1 MKNIITLAGVIIVAW
16 FLVFLHDCVAGLAA
30 FAGRFNPALE
40 PWTYWA
46 LLVPVL
52 VSLGWAV
59 GAAFLRP
66 RPLLIHADPTP
77 EEMAGFRRAMVQRL
91 ARNKTLREAGVPVE
105 SDADLETGLALLRE
119 RADAEIRTTARQV
132 FISTA
137 LAQNGRLDSLV
148 VLFLISRLTW
158 RLSHLYNQRPHY
170 RETVNLYAN
179 IAVTSLLA
187 GSVDEL
193 GVDEYVRE
201 LMGPLV
207 GGSAIGAVP
216 GAQAVAGVITASVLS
231 GSTNCLLALRC
242 GIVARNYLGLS
253 LDARGTMRRSAT
265 LEASRVFMTL
275 SADTVL
281 YVTRVLVR
289 GSTSAMRAGS
299 ARVFRTMGEAAAGT
313 VESVGG
319 GARGLG
325 RSVTRVGRAFAQA
338 ARSAAN
344 STKNAVASIRN
355 ATASAKSE
363 AAQAKTEAP
372 QTKDRPQEAGSTD
385 HNTPRQASR
394 IAETGKQAG
403 RALSSLLLRGSRRKP
418 PEDDG
423 RAS

>member
-1 MKNIITLAGVIIVAW
+1 MKNILTLLGVIIIAW

-30 FAGRFNPALE
+30 FAGRFSPALE
-40 PWTYWA
+40 PWAYWA
-46 LLVPVL
+46 LLVPLL
-52 VSLGWAV
+52 VSLGWMAAV
-59 GAAFLRP
+59 ALLRP
-66 RPLLIHADPTP
+66 RPLLVHADPTP
-77 EEMAGFRRAMVQRL
+77 EELAAFRRAMVQRL
-91 ARNKTLREAGVPVE
+91 GRNRTLREAGISVE
-105 SDADLETGLALLRE
+105 SEADLETGLAYLRQ

-158 RLSHLYNQRPHY
+158 RLSRLYNQRPHY

-179 IAVTSLLA
+179 IAATSLLA

-207 GGSAIGAVP
+207 GGSAVGAVP

-231 GSTNCLLALRC
+231 GTTNCLLALRC
-242 GIVARNYLGLS
+242 GIVARNYLDLS
-253 LDARGTMRRSAT
+253 LDARGAMRRSAT

-281 YVTRVLVR
+281 YVTRVLVK

-299 ARVFRTMGEAAAGT
+299 ARVFRNMGETAAEA
-313 VESVGG
+313 VESVSG

-325 RSVTRVGRAFAQA
+325 RSVSRLGQKLGQKLGQTA
-338 ARSAAN
+338 
-344 STKNAVASIRN
+344 RN
-355 ATASAKSE
+355 AAGTVRIAAAWGKGTAPGTRETDSE
-363 AAQAKTEAP
+363 APGRESRLAH
-372 QTKDRPQEAGSTD
+372 AGRRAGRTLASL
-385 HNTPRQASR
+385 ASR
-394 IAETGKQAG
+394 FG
-403 RALSSLLLRGSRRKP
+403 RREKP
-418 PEDDG
+418 GDG
-423 RAS
+423 DAAP